1 MQRILGLS
9 GGPSIAGS
17 LASFSREASSFCGPQ
32 RPCCDSTGLVQ
43 EEEKPGEGEASSLM
57 DPDGLWE
64 AHCYCRGPRG
74 GQVMAQG
81 WRSRRTRWAGM
92 GQKPGCPGA
101 DGTSEG
107 SWRANLIGGLLGLEA
122 SPWLSW

>member
-32 RPCCDSTGLVQ
+32 GPCCDSTGLVQ

-64 AHCYCRGPRG
+64 AHCYCRGPRN
-74 GQVMAQG
+74 GQAMAQG
-81 WRSRRTRWAGM
+81 WRRRRRRWADR
-92 GQKPGCPGA
+92 GQEPGC
-101 DGTSEG
+101 
-107 SWRANLIGGLLGLEA
+107 LGG
-122 SPWLSW
+122 